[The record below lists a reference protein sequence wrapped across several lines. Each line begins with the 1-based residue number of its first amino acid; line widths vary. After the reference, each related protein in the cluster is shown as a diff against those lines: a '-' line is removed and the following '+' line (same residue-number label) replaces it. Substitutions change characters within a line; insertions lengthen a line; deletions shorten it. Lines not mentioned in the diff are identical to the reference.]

1 MNALKLFALASALA
15 LVPAAA
21 SAQKAIKVGVTPGPH
36 AQVMEAVKP
45 IAKKAGLDIE
55 IIEFSDYVIP
65 NQALANGEIDLN
77 SFQHQPY
84 LDNQVK
90 DRGYKIESVAKTMV
104 FPMGFYSK
112 KIKSV
117 SELKNGDTVAIQND
131 PTNGGRALLLLEAN
145 NLIKL
150 KEGVGLKP
158 TVLDIAGNPKNLKF
172 IELDAAQLPRSL
184 EDVAIATIN
193 TNYAVSAGLDPNKDA
208 LIRETANS
216 PYTNVLVVQSS
227 RKNEPWVAKFVAAYR
242 SPEVKEFVEKT
253 FKGSVVT
260 DW

>member
-1 MNALKLFALASALA
+1 MKFVSAVILGASLAFAGSANA
-15 LVPAAA
+15 
-21 SAQKAIKVGVTPGPH
+21 QAIKVGVTPGPH
-36 AQVMEAVKP
+36 AQVLEAVKP
-45 IAKKAGLDIE
+45 IAQRAGLDIQ
-55 IIEFSDYVIP
+55 IVEFSDYVVP
-65 NQALANGEIDLN
+65 NQALANGEIDAN

-104 FPMGFYSK
+104 FPLGFYSK

-117 SELKNGDTVAIQND
+117 ADLKPGDGVAIQND

-145 NLIKL
+145 KLIKL
-150 KEGVGLKP
+150 KPGVGLKP
-158 TVLDIAGNPKNLKF
+158 TILDIADNPKNLKF

-184 EDVAIATIN
+184 EDVALASIN

-208 LIRETANS
+208 IVRESSDS
-216 PYTNVLVVQSS
+216 PYTNVIAVQSA
-227 RKNEPWVAKFVAAYR
+227 RKNEPWVAKFIAAYR
-242 SPEVKEFVEKT
+242 SPEVKEFVAKT